1 MVRKGF
7 TMIETLVVI
16 VIIGMILG
24 FAIPRFNSRQA
35 KFNSTVNNIIDQ
47 LNMAR
52 QEAATKNITTT
63 FYLSKDSFK
72 YGNNIYKFP
81 SRIFTYDF
89 INEENFSFSSPIEFM
104 PGGKTDAVFAIQVID
119 SSNLRQ
125 TIIYIFPSGYILKGS
140 SD

>member
-1 MVRKGF
+1 MARKGF

-24 FAIPRFNSRQA
+24 FAVPRFNSRQA

-63 FYLSKDSFK
+63 FYLSKDSFQ
-72 YGNNIYKFP
+72 YGNNVYRFP
-81 SRIFTYDF
+81 SRVFTYDF
-89 INEENFSFSSPIEFM
+89 INEQEFSFDSPIEFM
-104 PGGKTDAVFAIQVID
+104 PGGKTDAVYAIQVID
-119 SSNLRQ
+119 SATSRQ
-125 TIIYIFPSGYILKGS
+125 SMIYIFPSGYILKGTE
-140 SD
+140 